1 MTEFSGMSSLH
12 MIQGYFHLSK
22 LHSTKAQ
29 CVRVNAKS
37 DGRRRGDAGVSSSSG
52 GEKEE
57 RV

>member
-1 MTEFSGMSSLH
+1 MRFASYLEEKHGN
-12 MIQGYFHLSK
+12 QWKYREVAK
-22 LHSTKAQ
+22 LLG
-29 CVRVNAKS
+29 VRVNAKS